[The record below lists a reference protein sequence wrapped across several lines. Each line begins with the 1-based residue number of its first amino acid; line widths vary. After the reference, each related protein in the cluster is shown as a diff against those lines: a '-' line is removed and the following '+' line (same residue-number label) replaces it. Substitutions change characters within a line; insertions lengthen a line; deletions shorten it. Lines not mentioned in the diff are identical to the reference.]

1 MAESYCHGQ
10 IVPERFFLKPAG
22 IEDRIIEL
30 ASPVAEG
37 FGLELVDVAFTSEFG
52 RRILRICIDKP
63 GGVTVEDCEK
73 MSRELS
79 TVLDVEDPIPQNYNL
94 EVSSPGLDRPLK
106 TEKDFVRFTGKRA
119 RIRAKEP
126 VDGRRNFKAA
136 IDSVSN
142 GEVCVTDFDGRKFTI
157 AISNIDRAKLEI
169 EI

>member
-1 MAESYCHGQ
+1 
-10 IVPERFFLKPAG
+10 LKPAG
-22 IEDRIIEL
+22 IEDRIIAL

-37 FGLELVDVAFTSEFG
+37 FGLELVDVTFTSEFG

-73 MSRELS
+73 VSRELG

-106 TEKDFVRFTGKRA
+106 TEKDFARFSGKRA
-119 RIRAKEP
+119 RIRSKEP
-126 VDGRRNFKAA
+126 IDGRRNFKAT

-142 GEVCVTDFDGRKFTI
+142 GEVSVTDFDGRKFTI